1 MGAAWQTADYRSCYG
16 IGGGLTL
23 EKGFHENSTNIFSFA
38 IRGRYLGA
46 NTYGMDFN
54 RNYDIKTNDAYNGKY
69 NPKVNYVDSV
79 SSGRNY
85 VYDNYK
91 MTLGEGS
98 LELQLTFNRLRERS
112 HVLLNLW
119 GGVGIT
125 SFKTKSDLLDANG
138 KMYDFSLVDSTGNQ
152 TKALSS
158 YNSMIDN
165 KYESDAY
172 GSKAGNLITF
182 SPSAGIG
189 LGYQFGPGF
198 SMLFEYK
205 VTFPQGTNADLL
217 DGRLGANKDMI
228 AGRNDYYHYAGL
240 NLLFTLR
247 GKKKN
252 PSAANTNQTAYT
264 NTVVGTNTTVPT
276 NSLVTT
282 NTVITTNTVVSNT
295 PPTEP
300 KPIITY
306 ITPPVNGYVVNNHQ
320 YKISAQIL
328 NVTSPS
334 QIQFKLNGANY
345 STFTFNAQN
354 HILEFN
360 ANLNTGNNPIQIIA
374 SNTAG
379 TDNKSNSVIYEL
391 PKPSGT
397 PPVITIV
404 NPASCPYSAT
414 TKSYNFRAV
423 VANVSQK
430 NNITVK
436 VNNALVSNFSF
447 NTTTGQLDLPLNL
460 FEGVNT
466 IDVSAFNNFGN
477 DAKNCSINY
486 SAPKQVG
493 PAPIVTYINPA
504 QPGYISNVPSYVV
517 VAKVL
522 NVTGQNSISVY
533 YNGMSTPFVYNP
545 TTKQVSF
552 TANLNVGSNSISI
565 TANNPNGEDTKETS
579 VVLREN
585 KVVGP
590 PPVVNLL
597 NPATATN
604 TSGNLSYNFKLAVLN
619 VTSKND
625 ITLTFNGVST
635 SNFTYDVNTKEVFF
649 QSNLNVGNNSLVVK
663 GTNAFGVDSKTVNVN
678 YMPFATAKLP
688 PVITI
693 NNPLVSPG
701 LSPVANYVYKASVTN
716 IISKSQL
723 VVKYNGNVVTNYV
736 FNAPNII
743 YPATLVNGNNI
754 LEITATNNDGS
765 DIKNAIV
772 AFEQKVVSGK
782 PPVVNLI
789 NPALQMNAT
798 NNLLYNFKLS
808 VLNISAKSDVELLF
822 NGVTQS
828 NFTYD
833 VNTKEVF
840 FQTNLVVGS
849 NTVVVKGTNPYGV
862 DSKTVNVN
870 YTPQV
875 QAKRPPVVSI
885 INPLTSPA
893 SSTNPNYTFKTTVT
907 NVLNTSGLVVKYNGV
922 VITNYTYDG
931 FNLNYPA
938 TLVQGNNSFEVAAT
952 NNDGSDSKTA
962 IVNYRQKAAGAPPV
976 VNLVNPAMQMN
987 ATDNLLYN
995 FKLSVLNV
1003 NSKADIELLFNGVAQ
1018 SNFTYD
1024 INTKEVFFQTNLV
1037 VGDNTVSVKGTNTFG
1052 VDSKTV
1058 HVNYT
1063 PHDNIKLP
1071 PVITFV
1077 NPVNLSGSS
1086 QVTSYTYKA
1095 TVANMINSNN
1105 IVVKYN
1111 GTAVTNFTFDGLNLT
1126 YPATLNNGSN
1136 SLGIT
1141 ATNNDG
1147 TDTKTAIVNYRPKT
1161 VSRPPVVGILNPVGT
1176 PTVNVSTYSFQFR
1189 VFYAT
1194 QNQISVTLNGNAVTS
1209 FNFASNVG
1217 SFVGNLNQGT
1227 NVLSVSA
1234 TNADGTDSKSEN
1246 VVYVVVTN
1254 TVSVPTPTSPATPTV
1269 NTNENKTITICH
1281 IPPGNTGNPQTIT
1294 IPLSAWPAH
1303 QAHGDVIGT
1312 CSVATTP
1319 TTATTPTVGG
1329 NENKTMTICHI
1340 PPGNT
1345 GNPQT
1350 ITIPVAAW
1358 PAHQAHGD
1366 VIGTCSVATTPTSAT
1381 TPTVNSTPTDT
1392 TKGKITICHLPPG
1405 NNQNPQTISIP
1416 LSAWPAHQAHGDV
1429 MGACPSEKTAPVKTN
1444 PRTIPAN
1451 PNNQNKKTGSD
1462 STNTQPIN
1470 TPRRPR

>member
-1 MGAAWQTADYRSCYG
+1 MKKIYILIITLISLQAFSQKDYNRYYNSWRLGLNLGAAWQTADYRSCYG
-16 IGGGLTL
+16 MGGGLTL

-125 SFKTKSDLLDANG
+125 SFRTKSDLLDSKG

-189 LGYQFGPGF
+189 LGYQFAPGF

-217 DGRLGANKDMI
+217 DGRLGTNKDMI
-228 AGRNDYYHYAGL
+228 AGSNDYYHYAGL

-252 PSAANTNQTAYT
+252 PSTTNNNQTAYT

-276 NSLVTT
+276 NSLVP
-282 NTVITTNTVVSNT
+282 TNTVVPTTTVVGN
-295 PPTEP
+295 PPSLEP

-306 ITPPVNGYVVNNHQ
+306 ITPPVNGHIVTNHQ

-328 NVTSPS
+328 NVTSAN

-345 STFTFNAQN
+345 SSFTFNAQN

-374 SNTAG
+374 TNAVGS
-379 TDNKSNSVIYEL
+379 DNKSSSVIYNL
-391 PKPSGT
+391 PKPGGAA
-397 PPVITIV
+397 PVITIV
-404 NPASCPYSAT
+404 NPVTCPISST
-414 TKSYNFRAV
+414 TKAYNFRAV
-423 VANVSQK
+423 VANVSLK
-430 NNITVK
+430 NNVTVK
-436 VNNALVSNFSF
+436 VNNISVTNFSF

-460 FEGVNT
+460 SEGVNT
-466 IDVSAFNNFGN
+466 IEVSAFNSYGS
-477 DAKNCSINY
+477 DVKNCSINY

-493 PAPIVTYINPA
+493 PPPVVTYINPA
-504 QPGYISNVPSYVV
+504 QPGYISNTPTYVV
-517 VAKVL
+517 VAQVL
-522 NVTGQNSISVY
+522 NVSGQNGISVY
-533 YNGMSTPFVYNP
+533 YNGMSTPFTYNA
-545 TTKQVSF
+545 TTKQVTF

-565 TANNPNGEDTKETS
+565 TANNPNGEDTKVTS
-579 VVLREN
+579 VVLNEN
-585 KVVGP
+585 KVPGA

-597 NPATATN
+597 NPATASN
-604 TSGNLSYNFKLAVLN
+604 TSSNLSYNFKLAVLN
-619 VTSKND
+619 VASKND
-625 ITLTFNGVST
+625 ITLTFNGVAT

-649 QSNLNVGNNSLVVK
+649 QTNLVVGNNSVVVK
-663 GTNAFGVDSKTVNVN
+663 GTNAYGIDSKTVNVN
-678 YMPFATAKLP
+678 YMPFTTAKLP
-688 PVITI
+688 PLITI
-693 NNPLVSPG
+693 TNPLVSPVN
-701 LSPVANYVYKASVTN
+701 SAAANYLYKATVTN
-716 IISKSQL
+716 ITSKSQL
-723 VVKYNGNVVTNYV
+723 VVKYNGNVITNYV
-736 FNAPNII
+736 FNAPNIM
-743 YPATLVNGNNI
+743 YPAILVNGNNI

-765 DIKNAIV
+765 DFKNAIV
-772 AFEQKVVSGK
+772 TFEQKVAMGK

-808 VLNISAKSDVELLF
+808 VLNVTAKSDVELLF
-822 NGVTQS
+822 NGVAQS

-840 FQTNLVVGS
+840 FQTNLVVGN

-862 DSKTVNVN
+862 DSKTINVN
-870 YTPQV
+870 YTPQI
-875 QAKRPPVVSI
+875 QAKRPPVVTMV
-885 INPLTSPA
+885 NPLVSPA
-893 SSTNPNYTFKTTVT
+893 SASNPNYTFKATVT
-907 NVLNTSGLVVKYNGV
+907 NVLNTSGLVVKYNGTA
-922 VITNYTYDG
+922 ITNYTYDG
-931 FNLNYPA
+931 FNVNYPA
-938 TLVQGNNSFEVAAT
+938 TLVQGNNSFEVTAT
-952 NNDGSDSKTA
+952 NNDGTDSKTA
-962 IVNYRQKAAGAPPV
+962 IVNFRPKAAGAPPV
-976 VNLVNPAMQMN
+976 VTLINPAMQMN

-995 FKLSVLNV
+995 FKLSVVNV

-1024 INTKEVFFQTNLV
+1024 VNTKEVFFQTNLV
-1037 VGDNTVSVKGTNTFG
+1037 TGNNTVSVKGTNTFG

-1077 NPVNLSGSS
+1077 TPANLSGTS
-1086 QVTSYTYKA
+1086 QSTNYIYTA
-1095 TVANMINSNN
+1095 TIANMLNSNN
-1105 IVVKYN
+1105 LVVKYN
-1111 GTAVTNFTFDGLNLT
+1111 GAVVTNYTFNGFDFSYT
-1126 YPATLNNGSN
+1126 ATLNNGSN
-1136 SLGIT
+1136 SLEIT

-1147 TDTKTAIVNYRPKT
+1147 SDSKTAVVNYRQKT
-1161 VSRPPVVGILNPVGT
+1161 IARPPVVSILSPVGT
-1176 PTVNVSTYSFQFR
+1176 PTVNVSTYNFQFKAFF
-1189 VFYAT
+1189 VT
-1194 QNQISVTLNGNAVTS
+1194 QNQIVVTLNGSPVTS
-1209 FNFASNVG
+1209 YNFASNIG
-1217 SFVGNLNQGT
+1217 TFVGNLNQGQNILSVTAT
-1227 NVLSVSA
+1227 NV
-1234 TNADGTDSKSEN
+1234 DGTATKTEN
-1246 VVYVVVTN
+1246 VMYVTATN
-1254 TVSVPTPTSPATPTV
+1254 TVSVPTPTTVTTPTV
-1269 NTNENKTITICH
+1269 SGNTNKTITICH

-1294 IPLSAWPAH
+1294 IPL
-1303 QAHGDVIGT
+1303 
-1312 CSVATTP
+1312 
-1319 TTATTPTVGG
+1319 
-1329 NENKTMTICHI
+1329 
-1340 PPGNT
+1340 
-1345 GNPQT
+1345 
-1350 ITIPVAAW
+1350 AAW

-1366 VIGTCSVATTPTSAT
+1366 VIGTCSVTPTPTTVTTPTTAA
-1381 TPTVNSTPTDT
+1381 TPTVNTNAGDT
-1392 TKGKITICHLPPG
+1392 TKGKITICHIPPG

-1429 MGACPSEKTAPVKTN
+1429 MGACPSEKTVPVKTN
-1444 PRTIPAN
+1444 PRVNPVN
-1451 PNNQNKKTGSD
+1451 PNNQNKKTETD
-1462 STNTQPIN
+1462 TTKTQPIN